1 MNAQEAT
8 AVLAGLDGRR
18 LDPTTAAD
26 EAMAVYLALGAEIDA
41 LQEARAAAKQVVADV
56 FAETG
61 VDRLETA
68 SGFAYTTKPS
78 IRVSYDTKGLDA
90 LCASLPQVASLL
102 RPHRTEKEVPA
113 VLTIRAA
120 K

>member
-1 MNAQEAT
+1 
-8 AVLAGLDGRR
+8 
-18 LDPTTAAD
+18 
-26 EAMAVYLALGAEIDA
+26 
-41 LQEARAAAKQVVADV
+41 
-56 FAETG
+56 
-61 VDRLETA
+61 
-68 SGFAYTTKPS
+68 
-78 IRVSYDTKGLDA
+78 VSYDTKGLDA